1 MPIRLPKTTRLR
13 LPHLRLPDLRL
24 LVLGALVVAMPARAD
39 QGPLKLA
46 ALTNRPS
53 QAPVTPRALAPRLD
67 GSLPPGRL
75 PAPDEVLSYRP
86 DPAVRRRN
94 FEVFVDRLRAH
105 DAGAAENL
113 DRLLTDNDVIA
124 AARDWLKPY
133 GMRPENVADAMAV
146 YLSTAWAAVRGSD
159 ADPAPEVMRGLS
171 DQLAAAIGATP
182 GFTRASDAEKQ
193 ELAEIDDR
201 PGGHHLPPCQRRP
214 RPPRA
219 AEAGRRGGGAGRAG
233 DLRAGSD
240 PAGSYGGGV
249 EVRAAGRRAGRTMR
263 RRSRSVTSLS
273 GS

>member
-1 MPIRLPKTTRLR
+1 MPIRLPKATRLR
-13 LPHLRLPDLRL
+13 LPHLRL

-39 QGPLKLA
+39 QGPVKLA

-75 PAPDEVLSYRP
+75 PASDEVLSYRP
-86 DPAVRRRN
+86 DPALRRRN
-94 FEVFVDRLRAH
+94 FDIFVDRLRIH
-105 DAGAAENL
+105 DAGAADNL
-113 DRLLTDNDVIA
+113 DRLLTDNDVIG

-193 ELAEIDDR
+193 ELAESMIVQAVIISRHASAARDR
-201 PGGHHLPPCQRRP
+201 PDLQRRVS
-214 RPPRA
+214 
-219 AEAGRRGGGAGRAG
+219 EAVARGAQATFGV
-233 DLRAGSD
+233 DLTALDLTADGLR
-240 PAGSYGGGV
+240 
-249 EVRAAGRRAGRTMR
+249 
-263 RRSRSVTSLS
+263 
-273 GS
+273 

>member
-13 LPHLRLPDLRL
+13 LPHLRLPDLRLPDLRL

-75 PAPDEVLSYRP
+75 PASDEVLSYRP

-159 ADPAPEVMRGLS
+159 ADPEPEVMRGLS

-193 ELAEIDDR
+193 ELAESMIVQAVIISR
-201 PGGHHLPPCQRRP
+201 HAS
-214 RPPRA
+214 A
-219 AEAGRRGGGAGRAG
+219 ARDHPELQKRVGEAVARGAQATFGL
-233 DLRAGSD
+233 DLTRLD
-240 PAGSYGGGV
+240 LTV
-249 EVRAAGRRAGRTMR
+249 EGLR
-263 RRSRSVTSLS
+263 
-273 GS
+273 